1 MNYNHHGGNV
11 YIYLGGTHS
20 LISVFRRFFFLIL
33 LVVWLS
39 VMLKN
44 PRTMI
49 TYKKI
54 IIISENLLKPYPVTH
69 GESLLYIVYS
79 IDKETR

>member
-1 MNYNHHGGNV
+1 
-11 YIYLGGTHS
+11 
-20 LISVFRRFFFLIL
+20 
-33 LVVWLS
+33 
-39 VMLKN
+39 MLKN

>member
-1 MNYNHHGGNV
+1 
-11 YIYLGGTHS
+11 
-20 LISVFRRFFFLIL
+20 
-33 LVVWLS
+33 
-39 VMLKN
+39 MLKN

-49 TYKKI
+49 TYKK

>member
-11 YIYLGGTHS
+11 YIYLGGTRS
-20 LISVFRRFFFLIL
+20 LISVFRSFFLIL

-49 TYKKI
+49 TYKK